1 MKKIFLLED
10 DFSLNETIKEML
22 NKSGFVVDS
31 FYSGEKAFENIL
43 GDYALYILDIN
54 VPNIDGITILEKI
67 KSINQNSKVIIISAN
82 IDINQITLAY
92 EKDCDDYIKKPF
104 DIEEFRLKIGRLT
117 KHFEV
122 ENLASNFSFN
132 LRTKILY
139 ENDKEIYLTKS
150 EKNLLFLLLSNRAE
164 KITHHQIEE
173 FVYSGV
179 AKTSTAIRT
188 LIKRLR
194 DKLPKDTILNS
205 LDEGYY
211 IK

>member
-1 MKKIFLLED
+1 M
-10 DFSLNETIKEML
+10 
-22 NKSGFVVDS
+22 
-31 FYSGEKAFENIL
+31 
-43 GDYALYILDIN
+43 YILDIN

-67 KSINQNSKVIIISAN
+67 KSINQNSKAIIISAN

-92 EKDCDDYIKKPF
+92 EKECDDYIKKPF
-104 DIEEFRLKIGRLT
+104 DIEELRLIIGRLT
-117 KHFEV
+117 KQFEI
-122 ENLASNFSFN
+122 EKLALNFSFN
-132 LRTKILY
+132 LRTKILF
-139 ENDKEIYLTKS
+139 ENSDEIYLTKY

-164 KITHHQIEE
+164 KINHQQIEE

-188 LIKRLR
+188 LVKRLR